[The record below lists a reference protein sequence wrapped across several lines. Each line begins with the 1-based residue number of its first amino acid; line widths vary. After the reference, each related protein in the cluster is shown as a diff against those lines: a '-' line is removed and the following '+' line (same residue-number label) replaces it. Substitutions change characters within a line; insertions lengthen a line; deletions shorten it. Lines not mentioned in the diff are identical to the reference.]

1 MDYKELVNLCEEV
14 CDDME
19 RDYDRKMD
27 ECKQMGDCLRAVQA
41 LNEKFAGVGN
51 LHEQLERR
59 DRDIDE
65 LHEQLEQR
73 DKLVATREVVEKM
86 KAQLDKPRAASPEAK
101 EKQAAKAEERKAA
114 TAKARA
120 EKVAAVAPILRKHL
134 KADITAK
141 ELTDA
146 AATEL
151 PEGFT
156 WHMVQNILSRELAPE
171 LVRTERKKGGDLYR
185 LA

>member
-1 MDYKELVNLCEEV
+1 MTKSEAMNVCMNTIDLALDTIEL
-14 CDDME
+14 DD
-19 RDYDRKMD
+19 
-27 ECKQMGDCLRAVQA
+27 A
-41 LNEKFAGVGN
+41 
-51 LHEQLERR
+51 
-59 DRDIDE
+59 
-65 LHEQLEQR
+65 QR

-120 EKVAAVAPILRKHL
+120 EKVATIAPILRKHL

-146 AATEL
+146 AAAEL

>member
-1 MDYKELVNLCEEV
+1 MTKSEAMNVCMNTIDLALDTIEL
-14 CDDME
+14 DD
-19 RDYDRKMD
+19 
-27 ECKQMGDCLRAVQA
+27 A
-41 LNEKFAGVGN
+41 
-51 LHEQLERR
+51 
-59 DRDIDE
+59 
-65 LHEQLEQR
+65 QR

-86 KAQLDKPRAASPEAK
+86 KTQLDKPRAISPEAK

-120 EKVAAVAPILRKHL
+120 EKVATVAPILRKYL
-134 KADITAK
+134 KNDISVK
-141 ELTDA
+141 ELTEA
-146 AATEL
+146 ASAEL

-171 LVRTERKKGGDLYR
+171 LARTERKKGGDLYR